1 MAKSKTTDTCCLTLP
16 LKLEKWQEDRL
27 SKRFEIARQIY
38 NTLVRAE
45 LKKLRQVEQSAEYRQ
60 IQEKL
65 REMYQKDATK
75 TKEFKE
81 MKKRRRDFLEEA
93 GFNRN
98 GFKSAMKNYYK
109 HFKENI
115 GSNIACHEIAFRV
128 WLAFDKKLYGN
139 GEKVH
144 YKSPGDIQSLKGYS
158 VTGKSG
164 GKEIMFRGSYV
175 EWKGLKL
182 PIKNS
187 SDNDYEMAMLA
198 YRVKYVRILRKP
210 GKHKEH
216 WYAQLSLEGKP
227 VVKTNP
233 VSHEP
238 IHPVGSGA
246 VGIDIGPQTIAYVS
260 QSEAGLLEL
269 ASQVQNIE
277 RQKILLQR
285 KMERSRRATNPENYM
300 PDGTI
305 KRGVKLTKN
314 KSKHYR
320 RLQRELAYLQH
331 FQAET
336 RKRQHTELANHL
348 LSLGDCFYVEDMKWL
363 SLTHRAKTTEI
374 SEKTGRMKRKKRF
387 GKSIA
392 NKAPAALIGILD
404 IKCKSLGLPG
414 VVKVPTKIKAS
425 QYNHQSDTY
434 EKKSLGQRWNDMP
447 SGERIQRDLYSAF
460 LLQHVTSDLTGYN
473 KEMLV
478 QDYPQFVKNH
488 NHIINELTMQPKTLA
503 SMGIRRR
510 VS

>member
-1 MAKSKTTDTCCLTLP
+1 
-16 LKLEKWQEDRL
+16 
-27 SKRFEIARQIY
+27 
-38 NTLVRAE
+38 
-45 LKKLRQVEQSAEYRQ
+45 
-60 IQEKL
+60 
-65 REMYQKDATK
+65 
-75 TKEFKE
+75 
-81 MKKRRRDFLEEA
+81 
-93 GFNRN
+93 
-98 GFKSAMKNYYK
+98 
-109 HFKENI
+109 
-115 GSNIACHEIAFRV
+115 
-128 WLAFDKKLYGN
+128 
-139 GEKVH
+139 
-144 YKSPGDIQSLKGYS
+144 
-158 VTGKSG
+158 
-164 GKEIMFRGSYV
+164 
-175 EWKGLKL
+175 
-182 PIKNS
+182 
-187 SDNDYEMAMLA
+187 
-198 YRVKYVRILRKP
+198 
-210 GKHKEH
+210 
-216 WYAQLSLEGKP
+216 
-227 VVKTNP
+227 
-233 VSHEP
+233 
-238 IHPVGSGA
+238 
-246 VGIDIGPQTIAYVS
+246 
-260 QSEAGLLEL
+260 
-269 ASQVQNIE
+269 
-277 RQKILLQR
+277 
-285 KMERSRRATNPENYM
+285 M

-374 SEKTGRMKRKKRF
+374 SEKTGRIKRKKRF

-404 IKCKSLGLPG
+404 TKCKSLGLPG

>member
-348 LSLGDCFYVEDMKWL
+348 LSLGDCF
-363 SLTHRAKTTEI
+363 
-374 SEKTGRMKRKKRF
+374 
-387 GKSIA
+387 
-392 NKAPAALIGILD
+392 
-404 IKCKSLGLPG
+404 
-414 VVKVPTKIKAS
+414 
-425 QYNHQSDTY
+425 
-434 EKKSLGQRWNDMP
+434 
-447 SGERIQRDLYSAF
+447 
-460 LLQHVTSDLTGYN
+460 
-473 KEMLV
+473 
-478 QDYPQFVKNH
+478 
-488 NHIINELTMQPKTLA
+488 
-503 SMGIRRR
+503 
-510 VS
+510 